1 MDVWVESRQSAATLK
16 DDVSRK
22 LPIGALFQSRFFSKE
37 ASLVAL
43 KRYGSNDGTFEARN
57 GAEKGKKGE
66 NPPPKEKTLKKLT
79 ERPGGQRDV
88 AAHAGD
94 AGQNPKPEGAL
105 PGEPAG
111 PGRAQG
117 RRGPAVVEGVGQGLH
132 RPEEHWWE
140 FLKVLFF
147 FRGGQREPERR
158 LAPFFFVVPPLFPLL
173 ERVRLHSKWTK
184 NLSLSLSLSLSRAR
198 TRAVALCCC
207 SGALLHARARR
218 GKRGRGRASFLLA
231 KILNNF
237 SPSPF
242 EALSQLF
249 SFPMLLLRSS
259 RLALARSGSFSS
271 KATRTPVVVAVSSP
285 SRKAEECAK
294 DERSGSGS
302 NKKRSAAS
310 ASLLSNK
317 QSAASSVVAS
327 ALGGSSS
334 SNRGGESL
342 SPDRRTSEALVAALQ
357 QHQPESS
364 SSKALSSSSSPPAPE
379 TAGGVEQSKSD
390 IQALAARLWT
400 AYDAALTSH
409 PVAVKS
415 ATSFVG
421 FFLGDLIAQSIVGL
435 PYDARRT
442 LRLVSFGVFM
452 DGPIGKRTKGV
463 TPTAV
468 CEHSHTSRT

>member
-1 MDVWVESRQSAATLK
+1 MESRQSAATLK

-37 ASLVAL
+37 ASLVAV

-132 RPEEHWWE
+132 RPEEHCWE

-147 FRGGQREPERR
+147 FRGGQRELERR

-184 NLSLSLSLSLSRAR
+184 NLSLSLLRAR

-364 SSKALSSSSSPPAPE
+364 ISKSLSSSSSPPAPE

-452 DGPIGKRTKGV
+452 DGPIGKRMKGV

-468 CEHSHTSRT
+468 CEHSQTSRT